1 MKILSDSRHGILL
14 IAQKAHEI
22 KGSDILVMPIMTIH
36 LLTGEVVY
44 RANFFLHSHNEV
56 EFLEVFEEYIFI
68 KQRDHKLVVFSV
80 VSSTHKWS

>member
-1 MKILSDSRHGILL
+1 M
-14 IAQKAHEI
+14 
-22 KGSDILVMPIMTIH
+22 MPIMTIH

-80 VSSTHKWS
+80 VFSTSKSF